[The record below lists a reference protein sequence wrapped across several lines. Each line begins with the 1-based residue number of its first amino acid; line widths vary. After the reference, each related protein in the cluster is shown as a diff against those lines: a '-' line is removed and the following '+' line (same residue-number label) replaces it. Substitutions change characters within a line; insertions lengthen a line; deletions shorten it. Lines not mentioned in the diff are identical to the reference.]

1 MVSFLGLPMFGL
13 KRKMF
18 KVNKESY
25 LREQGL
31 TKEISGIR
39 LASGLLS
46 CQRIWL
52 DFIGALAEHVD
63 YGCGVIDSIE
73 LRSDNTHD
81 GPLIFVKFEDNE
93 INTFNQ
99 QSFFKGFFW
108 CVYCSKS
115 SYDRFEGI
123 INAEINRLNIQK
135 AHENSYKAKQTTT
148 HVIYDEYSS
157 LFEKP
162 IKKTSTIFEESLNKT
177 APAPVLL
184 EQQSESLIET
194 CNNLEEVIKARK
206 IKHLV
211 HFTRADNL
219 RSILTHGLLPRKT
232 LLQKNY
238 SFEHI
243 DGYRFD
249 GRPEASCIS
258 ISFPNWK
265 LFYTAR
271 NKFKDINFNDWVVI
285 EIDPLAL
292 LSTKVAFTRENAAS
306 YPQRNIPL
314 EELTGK
320 EAFENLF
327 TNEPNMKPREAI
339 KLPIQFPTN
348 PQSEVLFFGKIDT
361 KFFQSVSFLG
371 KGVAN
376 RYNIDGLSEEYTNI
390 DFRIDGTYFN
400 SRCDYK
406 YWQKPR

>member
-1 MVSFLGLPMFGL
+1 MAEVTVNELAKTVGASVGRLLLQMKEAGLSHSSGDASVSDEEKQVLLGYL
-13 KRKMF
+13 KSLHGDKSGEPKKIILRRKTMSTV
-18 KVNKESY
+18 K
-25 LREQGL
+25 
-31 TKEISGIR
+31 SG
-39 LASGLLS
+39 
-46 CQRIWL
+46 
-52 DFIGALAEHVD
+52 
-63 YGCGVIDSIE
+63 
-73 LRSDNTHD
+73 N
-81 GPLIFVKFEDNE
+81 
-93 INTFNQ
+93 
-99 QSFFKGFFW
+99 
-108 CVYCSKS
+108 
-115 SYDRFEGI
+115 
-123 INAEINRLNIQK
+123 
-135 AHENSYKAKQTTT
+135 
-148 HVIYDEYSS
+148 
-157 LFEKP
+157 
-162 IKKTSTIFEESLNKT
+162 KKTNTCLIDEEYIRSFSK
-177 APAPVLL
+177 P
-184 EQQSESLIET
+184 
-194 CNNLEEVIKARK
+194 CNNLEEVAKAHK

-211 HFTRADNL
+211 HFTYAGNL
-219 RSILTHGLLPRKT
+219 GSILQYGLLPRKT
-232 LLQKNY
+232 LLQKGY
-238 SFEHI
+238 SFKHI

-249 GRPEASCIS
+249 GRPEASCVS

-320 EAFENLF
+320 EALENLF

-371 KGVAN
+371 KDVAN

-390 DFRIDGTYFN
+390 DFRIDGTYFK

-406 YWQKPR
+406 YWQKPSLMEI

>member
-1 MVSFLGLPMFGL
+1 MFGL

-39 LASGLLS
+39 LASGLLG

-108 CVYCSKS
+108 CVYCSEA
-115 SYDRFEGI
+115 SYDAFEVFL
-123 INAEINRLNIQK
+123 NAEIAKLDMQK
-135 AHENSYKAKQTTT
+135 THQNLYYAKPTNSITYE
-148 HVIYDEYSS
+148 EYTRS
-157 LFEKP
+157 LSKP
-162 IKKTSTIFEESLNKT
+162 
-177 APAPVLL
+177 
-184 EQQSESLIET
+184 
-194 CNNLEEVIKARK
+194 CNNLEEVINARK

-211 HFTRADNL
+211 HFTYAGNL
-219 RSILTHGLLPRKT
+219 ESILQYGLLPRKT

>member
-1 MVSFLGLPMFGL
+1 M
-13 KRKMF
+13 R
-18 KVNKESY
+18 VNKDSY
-25 LREQGL
+25 VREQRL
-31 TKEISGIR
+31 TEEVSGTRI
-39 LASGLLS
+39 ASGLMN
-46 CQRIWL
+46 CQRLWL
-52 DFIGALAEHVD
+52 DFVGALVEHVD

-73 LRSDNTHD
+73 LRPDNLND
-81 GPLIFVKFEDNE
+81 GPLIRIKFEQNQTK
-93 INTFNQ
+93 TFNQ

-108 CVYCSKS
+108 CIYCSKS

-135 AHENSYKAKQTTT
+135 AHEDSYQAKRTNTYA
-148 HVIYDEYSS
+148 IYDEYSS
-157 LFEKP
+157 LFKKP
-162 IKKTSTIFEESLNKT
+162 TKKNSTIFEESLNKT
-177 APAPVLL
+177 APAPAPAPAPVII
-184 EQQSESLIET
+184 EQQSQSLIEA

-206 IKHLV
+206 IKHLI

-219 RSILTHGLLPRKT
+219 RSILTYGLLPRKT
-232 LLQKNY
+232 LLQKGY
-238 SFEHI
+238 SFKHI

-249 GRPEASCIS
+249 GRPEASCVS

-320 EAFENLF
+320 ESFENLF

-348 PQSEVLFFGKIDT
+348 PQSEVLFFGKIET
-361 KFFQSVSFLG
+361 MFFQSVSFLN

-376 RYNIDGLSEEYTNI
+376 RYNIDGLSEENTSI

-400 SRCDYK
+400 SRCDYM
-406 YWQKPR
+406 YWQKSR